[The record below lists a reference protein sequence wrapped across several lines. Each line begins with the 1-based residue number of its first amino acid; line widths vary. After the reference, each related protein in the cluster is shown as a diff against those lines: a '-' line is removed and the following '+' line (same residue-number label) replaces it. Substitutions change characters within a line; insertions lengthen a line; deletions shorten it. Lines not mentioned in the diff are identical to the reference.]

1 MNLPETACVSVR
13 GPKALLDL
21 EGAHWGDDII
31 FDSTTGGLDADSG
44 LKESTELLRILIK
57 EVLVE
62 KCGYAPRE
70 IVVFGLARAVWWLWA
85 QLVSH
90 SSAAWNINPT
100 ILTNLR
106 AVAIQSSSAAD
117 DSSSSELGGVISI
130 GAPVPSEA
138 PAALVSKCKTPVLVC
153 AGSDRSA
160 VTSTAED
167 KLKRLFEFLEVKR
180 YRKSG
185 DSMPSNRDE
194 MMPIMQFFSRRL
206 RSMKGVPEGSVELAW
221 LSVENCMGSGIVS
234 QHLELTR
241 YVVSKESCVIL
252 GVK

>member
-44 LKESTELLRILIK
+44 LRESTELLRIVIK
-57 EVLVE
+57 ETLLE
-62 KCGYAPRE
+62 KCGYAPRD
-70 IVVFGLARAVWWLWA
+70 IVVFGFGQGGMVALSTARKSLGFSPTRVRTL
-85 QLVSH
+85 
-90 SSAAWNINPT
+90 T
-100 ILTNLR
+100 ILLI
-106 AVAIQSSSAAD
+106 VAIQSSAAD
-117 DSSSSELGGVISI
+117 ATSGELGGIISI
-130 GAPVPSEA
+130 GAALPSEA
-138 PAALVSKCKTPVLVC
+138 PAGLVSKCKTPVLVC
-153 AGSDRSA
+153 AGQDRSV

-167 KLKRLFEFLEVKR
+167 KLKRLFEFIEIKR

-206 RSMKGVPEGSVELAW
+206 KSMKGVPTGSVEI
-221 LSVENCMGSGIVS
+221 S
-234 QHLELTR
+234 
-241 YVVSKESCVIL
+241 
-252 GVK
+252 

>member
-1 MNLPETACVSVR
+1 VKRQCRHPNHVC
-13 GPKALLDL
+13 
-21 EGAHWGDDII
+21 I
-31 FDSTTGGLDADSG
+31 
-44 LKESTELLRILIK
+44 
-57 EVLVE
+57 
-62 KCGYAPRE
+62 
-70 IVVFGLARAVWWLWA
+70 
-85 QLVSH
+85 
-90 SSAAWNINPT
+90 
-100 ILTNLR
+100 
-106 AVAIQSSSAAD
+106 VAIQSSAATD
-117 DSSSSELGGVISI
+117 NAGELGGVISI

-206 RSMKGVPEGSVELAW
+206 RSTKGVPKGSVEVA
-221 LSVENCMGSGIVS
+221 
-234 QHLELTR
+234 
-241 YVVSKESCVIL
+241 
-252 GVK
+252 

>member
-1 MNLPETACVSVR
+1 MPLYSPTYVR
-13 GPKALLDL
+13 
-21 EGAHWGDDII
+21 
-31 FDSTTGGLDADSG
+31 T
-44 LKESTELLRILIK
+44 
-57 EVLVE
+57 
-62 KCGYAPRE
+62 
-70 IVVFGLARAVWWLWA
+70 
-85 QLVSH
+85 
-90 SSAAWNINPT
+90 
-100 ILTNLR
+100 
-106 AVAIQSSSAAD
+106 VAIQSSATND
-117 DSSSSELGGVISI
+117 DSSNSELGGVISI

-206 RSMKGVPEGSVELAW
+206 KSMKGVPEGSVELA
-221 LSVENCMGSGIVS
+221 
-234 QHLELTR
+234 
-241 YVVSKESCVIL
+241 
-252 GVK
+252 